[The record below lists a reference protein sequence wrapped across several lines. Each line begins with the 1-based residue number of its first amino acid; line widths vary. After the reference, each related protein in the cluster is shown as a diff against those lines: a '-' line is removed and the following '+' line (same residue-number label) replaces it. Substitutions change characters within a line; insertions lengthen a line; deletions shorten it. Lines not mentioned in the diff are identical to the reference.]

1 MRIALGLEY
10 CGSAYC
16 GWQTQLSGLA
26 VQDRLEVA
34 IAKFIGVN
42 ERDNVSRTICA
53 GRTDTGV
60 HALAQ
65 VVHLDTSVVREPQS
79 WVRGVNAHLPND
91 IRVLWAHR
99 LADCYTEE
107 FNARFSARSRTY
119 QYLLLNDPV
128 DVGLQFGQVG
138 WYHAP
143 LDVHTMQR
151 AANSLI
157 GTHDFSAFRSVECQ
171 AKTPIKTILEARIVK
186 EGQLIQLHFRANAF
200 LHHMVRNLVGSLV
213 YIGAGKQDETW
224 LTTLIESKNRALA
237 APTFQPDGLY
247 LQAIDYDEKFQ
258 LPAFRSRKIF
268 LSSMSNM

>member
-10 CGSAYC
+10 RGGAYC

-26 VQDRLEVA
+26 VQDRLESA
-34 IAKFIGVN
+34 IAKFIGVDD
-42 ERDNVSRTICA
+42 RDNVTRTTCA

-60 HALAQ
+60 HAIAQ

-79 WVRGVNAHLPND
+79 WVRGVNAHLPDD

-99 LADCYTEE
+99 LADCYAEE
-107 FNARFSARSRTY
+107 FHARFSARSRTY

-128 DVGLQFGQVG
+128 DVGLQLGQVG

-143 LDVHTMQR
+143 LDVPAMQR

-157 GTHDFSAFRSVECQ
+157 GTHDFSVFRSVECQ
-171 AKTPIKTILEARIVK
+171 AKTPIKTMLEAHIAK
-186 EGQLIQLHFRANAF
+186 QGQLIQFHFRANAF

-213 YIGAGKQDETW
+213 YIGAGKQAETW

-247 LQAIDYDEKFQ
+247 LQAINYDEKFQ
-258 LPAFRSRKIF
+258 LPAFRTRKNFIIN
-268 LSSMSNM
+268 MSNL